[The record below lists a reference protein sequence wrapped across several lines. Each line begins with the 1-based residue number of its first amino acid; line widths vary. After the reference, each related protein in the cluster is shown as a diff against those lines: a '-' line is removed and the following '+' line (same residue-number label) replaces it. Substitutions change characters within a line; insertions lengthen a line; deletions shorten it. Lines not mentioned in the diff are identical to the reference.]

1 MKTFQEIVGERLKN
15 IREAAGLSQ
24 EQLAKLCGWGSQSR
38 IGNYE
43 LGKRKISAED
53 ALVLA
58 EVLKVSPGELL
69 FGEASN
75 IIPAETHGILRPVL
89 SWVQAGAFSEV
100 DGGFLEMDANRWVP
114 SAKKPGYQSF
124 WLEVKGD
131 SMTTTNGQSFP
142 EGMLILVDPDR
153 AVHDGDLCVA
163 YLTNKKAA
171 TFKKYV
177 EDAGDH
183 FLKPLNPSWPLTV
196 IDEDCRI
203 IGKVIDATW
212 EDLDS

>member
-1 MKTFQEIVGERLKN
+1 MKTFQEMVGERLKN
-15 IREAAGLSQ
+15 LREAAGFSQ
-24 EQLAKLCGWGSQSR
+24 EQLAKLCNWGSQSR

-58 EVLKVSPGELL
+58 RVLKTSPGQLL
-69 FGEASN
+69 FGEESKDV
-75 IIPAETHGILRPVL
+75 PSGEYGFLRPVL

-100 DGGFLEMDANRWVP
+100 DDGFIELDADRWVP
-114 SAKKPGYQSF
+114 SAKKPSDRSF

-131 SMTTTNGQSFP
+131 SMTTPMGVSFP